1 MAPRDVL
8 LLTFW
13 LLAAAI
19 CVTYVAVSQEPVQ
32 PGLSISA
39 QHDDLQRLRDRPLG
53 SWGPYLPRPVLSKEM
68 PRTAIAKAPPLGSEQ
83 PIIKRLEK
91 PKQRVVEVP
100 KAERMV
106 PYFSEPSPVAQAK
119 SRKRYQKTLLG
130 AENEQLVLKRTPAKV
145 EKPKPTARL
154 YGARKKVIAE
164 GPKRGFARRGG
175 GRGLG
180 LFALSGD
187 FGRPTN
193 ATRRGK

>member
-1 MAPRDVL
+1 MAPRNVL

-19 CVTYVAVSQEPVQ
+19 CVTYVAVRQEPVQ

-100 KAERMV
+100 KVER
-106 PYFSEPSPVAQAK
+106 YSSEPSPVAQAK
-119 SRKRYQKTLLG
+119 SRKRSQKALLG

-164 GPKRGFARRGG
+164 GSKSGFARRGG

-187 FGRPTN
+187 FGRPTH

>member
-1 MAPRDVL
+1 MAPRNVL

-19 CVTYVAVSQEPVQ
+19 CVTYVAVRQEPVQ

-68 PRTAIAKAPPLGSEQ
+68 PRTAIAKAPLGSEQ
-83 PIIKRLEK
+83 PTIKRLEK

-100 KAERMV
+100 KVERMV
-106 PYFSEPSPVAQAK
+106 PYSSEPSPVAQAK
-119 SRKRYQKTLLG
+119 SRKRSQKALLG
-130 AENEQLVLKRTPAKV
+130 AENEQLVLERTPAKV

-164 GPKRGFARRGG
+164 RPKSGFAGRGG
-175 GRGLG
+175 RRGLG

-187 FGRPTN
+187 FGRPTH

>member
-1 MAPRDVL
+1 MAPRNVL

-19 CVTYVAVSQEPVQ
+19 CVTYVAVRQEPVQ

-100 KAERMV
+100 KVERMV
-106 PYFSEPSPVAQAK
+106 PYSSEPSPVAQAK
-119 SRKRYQKTLLG
+119 SRKRSQKALLG

-164 GPKRGFARRGG
+164 GPKSGFAGRGG
-175 GRGLG
+175 PRGLG

-187 FGRPTN
+187 FGRPTH

>member
-1 MAPRDVL
+1 MAPRNVL

-19 CVTYVAVSQEPVQ
+19 CVTYMAVGREPVP
-32 PGLSISA
+32 PGHSISA

-83 PIIKRLEK
+83 PTIKRLEK

-100 KAERMV
+100 VVERMV
-106 PYFSEPSPVAQAK
+106 PYSSEPSPVAQAK
-119 SRKRYQKTLLG
+119 SRKRSQKALLG
-130 AENEQLVLKRTPAKV
+130 AKNEQLALKRTPAKV

-164 GPKRGFARRGG
+164 GHRAGLRDVGKV
-175 GRGLG
+175 GLG

-187 FGRPTN
+187 FGRPTH